1 MSKFEVKQSLK
12 NAGLWSW
19 YTGVGLT
26 DKKLYKT
33 RAEATKAAIDNQFLN
48 EHFEFIDLTTKE
60 DK

>member
-1 MSKFEVKQSLK
+1 MSKIKVEQSLE

-26 DKKLYKT
+26 DKKLYPT

-48 EHFEFIDLTTKE
+48 DHLEIIDYTKE
-60 DK
+60 EK

>member
-1 MSKFEVKQSLK
+1 MKIKVEQSLE
-12 NAGLWSW
+12 NAGFWSW
-19 YTGVGLT
+19 YTGAGLT